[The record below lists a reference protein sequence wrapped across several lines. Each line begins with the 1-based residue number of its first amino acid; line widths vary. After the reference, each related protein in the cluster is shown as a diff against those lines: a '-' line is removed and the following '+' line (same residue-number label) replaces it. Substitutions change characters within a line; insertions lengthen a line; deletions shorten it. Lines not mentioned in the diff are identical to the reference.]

1 MNNHITPHLVSLF
14 VYHAV
19 FKAMT
24 WGISFAS
31 LPRLE
36 ESMHRLPSGEIPP
49 YGIAMVATPL
59 LCALAGM
66 ASMSLQEPISDRAT
80 FDAAVQGIF
89 AQFEEFD
96 EFPFVAERA
105 MTISQNYMNHAKKK
119 GLAALEEAL
128 AGFPVSGGD
137 FAVWEDHSYES
148 NE

>member
-1 MNNHITPHLVSLF
+1 M
-14 VYHAV
+14 Y
-19 FKAMT
+19 
-24 WGISFAS
+24 
-31 LPRLE
+31 
-36 ESMHRLPSGEIPP
+36 RLPNGEMPI
-49 YGIAMVATPL
+49 YGTAMVATPL

-96 EFPFVAERA
+96 DFPLVAERA
-105 MTISQNYMNHAKKK
+105 MTISQSYMNQAKEE

-137 FAVWEDHSYES
+137 FAVWEDHLLGS

>member
-24 WGISFAS
+24 WLISFAS
-31 LPRLE
+31 LPSLK
-36 ESMHRLPSGEIPP
+36 ESMYSLPSGRIPP
-49 YGIAMVATPL
+49 YGTAMVATPL

-80 FDAAVQGIF
+80 FDAAMQGIF

-96 EFPFVAERA
+96 EFPLVAERA
-105 MTISQNYMNHAKKK
+105 TKISQGSMNYAKEQ

-137 FAVWEDHSYES
+137 FAVWEEHMLGG

>member
-1 MNNHITPHLVSLF
+1 MNNHINPHLVSLF

-24 WGISFAS
+24 SGISFAS
-31 LPRLE
+31 LSSLE
-36 ESMHRLPSGEIPP
+36 ESMHGVQSGEIPL
-49 YGIAMVATPL
+49 YGAALVATPL
-59 LCALAGM
+59 LCSLAGM
-66 ASMSLQEPISDRAT
+66 ASMSLQKPISDRAT
-80 FDAAVQGIF
+80 FDAAMEGIF

-96 EFPFVAERA
+96 AFPFVAARA
-105 MTISQNYMNHAKKK
+105 MELSHKYMSHAKTR

-137 FAVWEDHSYES
+137 VAIWEDHMLGS